1 MKSSE
6 SLKHGAVLL
15 LDFDDFKNVND
26 LVGKERGDE
35 VLKEMAKRLVSKTDK
50 LSMVSRF
57 GGDKFFILVKELS
70 REEQESA
77 IILKQL
83 AKKVVAAAKEPF
95 VLDKKTFHLTCS
107 VGIALFF
114 DNKLAPQTVLN
125 QAEHAMRVAKKSGK
139 NLIKFYDQ
147 TLQDMTNARSLM
159 LQNLK
164 EAVLERQFVLY
175 YQKQV
180 DNDANVVG
188 VEALIRW
195 QHPKLGF
202 VPPNE
207 FIPLAEESDII
218 KEIGAY
224 VLDEATN
231 LIIKWSND
239 EVKKEWRI
247 SVNISPKQFRDEGFV
262 ENIKNLVISK
272 NIDPKKLRI
281 ELTENIAIDNQESAM
296 QKLDAL
302 NSFGVSI
309 SIDDFGTGYSNL
321 RYLKHLRIDELKI
334 DQSFVFGLGKN
345 SSDKTII
352 KTILMMGEEFGFE
365 VIAEGVETKEQLEEL
380 KNLGCSYFQGYLF
393 AKPCP
398 ENEL

>member
-1 MKSSE
+1 
-6 SLKHGAVLL
+6 
-15 LDFDDFKNVND
+15 
-26 LVGKERGDE
+26 
-35 VLKEMAKRLVSKTDK
+35 
-50 LSMVSRF
+50 
-57 GGDKFFILVKELS
+57 
-70 REEQESA
+70 
-77 IILKQL
+77 
-83 AKKVVAAAKEPF
+83 
-95 VLDKKTFHLTCS
+95 
-107 VGIALFF
+107 
-114 DNKLAPQTVLN
+114 
-125 QAEHAMRVAKKSGK
+125 
-139 NLIKFYDQ
+139 
-147 TLQDMTNARSLM
+147 
-159 LQNLK
+159 
-164 EAVLERQFVLY
+164 
-175 YQKQV
+175 V
-180 DNDANVVG
+180 DSDANVVG